1 MKKSELIHWRLQA
14 MLRENSFSDLKYIGV
29 KPDSI
34 GINQHWYLIGDNE
47 VPCDAITELD
57 SEEVEEESDTV

>member
-14 MLRENSFSDLKYIGV
+14 MLRENSFSDLKYLGV

-34 GINQHWYLIGDNE
+34 GINQHWYMIGEHE
-47 VPCDAITELD
+47 VSCDSITEQ
-57 SEEVEEESDTV
+57 EGVEE